1 MNEQNTQE
9 DYGGMSHDQILAAL
23 SFATHQGEQHLPQQD
38 QMMQSQVPPVEPQD
52 ASGSM
57 ETPETEN
64 TEAIDIR
71 AEIQGVEER
80 LMETIE
86 SLREEIKGSSPDK
99 SRQEIESLKKQ
110 LSDILNEQDE

>member
-1 MNEQNTQE
+1 MNPQETQPIE
-9 DYGGMSHDQILAAL
+9 NQMTPDEAAASL
-23 SFATHQGEQHLPQQD
+23 GFATTLSD
-38 QMMQSQVPPVEPQD
+38 QMMQSQVPPVEPQG
-52 ASGSM
+52 ASQQEGSQ
-57 ETPETEN
+57 ETGN
-64 TEAIDIR
+64 TEAVDIR

-86 SLREEIKGSSPDK
+86 SLREEIKSASPDK